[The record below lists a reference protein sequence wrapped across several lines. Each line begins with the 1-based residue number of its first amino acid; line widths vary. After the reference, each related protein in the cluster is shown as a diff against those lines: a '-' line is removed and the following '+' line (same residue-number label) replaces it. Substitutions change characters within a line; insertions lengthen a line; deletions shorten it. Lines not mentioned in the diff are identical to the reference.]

1 MWENY
6 IESSYF
12 EVFFVQMF
20 FNIPVVS
27 FLMSFFFFF
36 LQFIFLIGKIVG

>member
-27 FLMSFFFFF
+27 FFF
-36 LQFIFLIGKIVG
+36 LLFFYNLSFL